1 MNLPSNFR
9 PERRNF
15 LAAAAAAGTA
25 AWAGTALADHHEK
38 GHAEHDHPLFKISL
52 AQWSFVTLFK
62 GGELDNLD
70 FPKVAQEEF
79 GIEAVEWVNQF
90 FYDKGSDKAYLNEM
104 KSRCEDQG
112 VKSLLIMIDREGS
125 IGEPDPKDRREVV
138 EKHFKWVEAAKLLGC
153 HSIRVNA
160 YSKGTF
166 LEQMQYVS
174 DGLRQLCE
182 FADQHDINVLV
193 ENHGG
198 NSSNAAW
205 LCSVMELT
213 DHPRVGTLPDF
224 GNFKL
229 GDGEQY
235 DRYKGVMQMMPY
247 AKGVSAKSTRF
258 DDQGNDIDTDYRRML
273 GIVTGW
279 GYDGYVGIE
288 FGGGTHP
295 KKEGVRLTLDLLK
308 KVREELSA

>member
-1 MNLPSNFR
+1 MNSGSQPLL
-9 PERRNF
+9 ERRNF
-15 LAAAAAAGTA
+15 LAAAAAAGTVA
-25 AWAGTALADHHEK
+25 LAGNSFADHHSK
-38 GHAEHDHPLFKISL
+38 DAHRPFKISL
-52 AQWSFVTLFK
+52 AEWSLVSLLK

-70 FPKVAQEEF
+70 FPKVAKEEF
-79 GIEAVEWVNQF
+79 GIDAVEWVNQF
-90 FYDKGSDKAYLNEM
+90 FIDKGKDTAYLNQM
-104 KSRCEDQG
+104 KTRCDDLG
-112 VKSLLIMIDREGS
+112 VKSVLIMIDQEGS
-125 IGEPDPKDRREVV
+125 IGEPDPSDRRKVV

-182 FADQHDINVLV
+182 FADEHDINVIV

-205 LCSVMELT
+205 LCAVMELT

-229 GDGEQY
+229 GNGKQY

-258 DDQGNDIDTDYRRML
+258 NDQGEDIDTDYRRML

-288 FGGGTHP
+288 FGGGNHP
-295 KKEGVRLTLDLLK
+295 KKEGIRLTLELLK
-308 KVREELSA
+308 KVRSEYSA